1 MEKRSRVNAIS
12 SQLSYKTYQVYFMM
26 KNNLLIWGLF
36 MNLKKLMLITLS
48 GALIILSAFVGFTL
62 GKGTNKKEVS
72 KIDFSKEYSFVEI
85 RIINTQTMPSSG
97 TAYTLALKNTSHYLI
112 KQNSVYLSYPIKQ
125 SESGGM
131 MNKCKVEATGN
142 KIDIKPNEEVTLN
155 VFIPRENYE
164 NNNKIDSNR
173 PQYEVEGYINE
184 VSNLTHFGQSGG
196 LAK

>member
-1 MEKRSRVNAIS
+1 
-12 SQLSYKTYQVYFMM
+12 
-26 KNNLLIWGLF
+26 
-36 MNLKKLMLITLS
+36 MNLKKLMLITLF
-48 GALIILSAFVGFTL
+48 GALIILSACGGFIL
-62 GKGTNKKEVS
+62 GKGTNGKEIS
-72 KIDFSKEYSFVEI
+72 KVDFSKESSFVEI

-125 SESGGM
+125 GESGGGGM
-131 MNKCKVEATGN
+131 MNKCKVEAIGN

-155 VFIPRENYE
+155 VFIPSQNYE

-196 LAK
+196 LTK